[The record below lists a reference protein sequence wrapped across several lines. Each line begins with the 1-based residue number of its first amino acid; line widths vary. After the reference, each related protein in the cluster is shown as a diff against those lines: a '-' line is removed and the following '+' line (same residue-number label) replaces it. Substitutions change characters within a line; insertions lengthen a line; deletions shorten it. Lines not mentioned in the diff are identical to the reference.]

1 MAKVYTSLIAL
12 LAGCAVVLVG
22 QGLLNTLIPL
32 RAGLEGFSETDI
44 GLLGALYY
52 AGFGIGCVAS
62 PYLVRRVGHIRAFLA
77 VGVLHTAAVLVLPL
91 LIVPWVWVTARVLMG
106 AAMAGFYMILE
117 SWLNERS
124 PHEHRGRV
132 LAIYVIISFS
142 AMVAG
147 QQVLTLAEPS
157 AFQLFSFAAIIMS
170 LGLLPVALS
179 TAPAP
184 APPTT
189 VSLQLGRLYR
199 LSPVGVYG
207 ALAVGLANGA
217 FWALAPLFVAETAGI
232 LGSEIPLAADGLA
245 PPDSSPAADVLS
257 VGDVTTAVAAF
268 MTAAI
273 LGGALGQWPFGWLS
287 DRVDRRFVIA
297 GLAALSA
304 VTGGL
309 IWLGTGSGLLAAGA
323 MPTLVLVGLY
333 GAAAM
338 SIYAV
343 CVAHTNDRAEPS
355 DFVAAASGMLLLFAI
370 GATVG
375 PVVASALMAVLGPAG
390 LFALTVAVHLSLVAW
405 ALLRWYQRPAVATEV
420 KETFVPVSTVAA
432 GSLDLDPRAPDPSW
446 PEDGAEAQDDPGPA
460 AGSVSDGVVP
470 GDSPPDDTAPD
481 GARAATEPSAE
492 RPDTTEA
499 GAATTGRTA

>member
-1 MAKVYTSLIAL
+1 MTKVYTSLIAL

-62 PYLVRRVGHIRAFLA
+62 PYLVRRVGHVRAFLA
-77 VGVLHTAAVLVLPL
+77 VGVLHTAAVLILPL
-91 LIVPWVWVTARVLMG
+91 LIVPWVWLLARVLMG

-132 LAIYVIISFS
+132 LAIYIVISFS

-147 QQVLTLAEPS
+147 QQVLTVAEPS
-157 AFQLFSFAAIIMS
+157 AFELFSFAAIIMS

-189 VSLQLGRLYR
+189 VSLHLGRLYR

-217 FWALAPLFVAETAGI
+217 FWALAPLFVAGATGAPAG
-232 LGSEIPLAADGLA
+232 DGVS
-245 PPDSSPAADVLS
+245 PPDSRPVS
-257 VGDVTTAVAAF
+257 DVTASVAAF

-287 DRVDRRFVIA
+287 DRIDRRFVIA

-333 GAAAM
+333 GSAAM

-343 CVAHTNDRAEPS
+343 CVAHTNDRAESS

-370 GATVG
+370 GASVG
-375 PVVASALMAVLGPAG
+375 PVVASALMAALGPAG

-405 ALLRWYQRPAVATEV
+405 ALLRRYQRPAVANEV
-420 KETFVPVSTVAA
+420 KETFVAVSTVAA

-446 PEDGAEAQDDPGPA
+446 PQDGAEAGEGAAPG
-460 AGSVSDGVVP
+460 AGPDLETGPP
-470 GDSPPDDTAPD
+470 GDSPPDDNAPRDNAPGD
-481 GARAATEPSAE
+481 GRAGTEMPATGPGSADTPAATD
-492 RPDTTEA
+492 R
-499 GAATTGRTA
+499 RTP